1 MSRLIE
7 KYIREL
13 FDEKE
18 VPKKLREELWGYYFD
33 KLSKAVD
40 AGYSPKSEFYDKDL
54 ARALK
59 HNIAQFCAFKE
70 TSFRNTLR
78 DLLTKDGSLVPWSE
92 FKKEAYSVSGDYNH
106 RWLETEYHQTVANA
120 NMAEK
125 WKDFERNADL
135 YPNLKFVSVNDNR
148 VRPEHKA
155 LDGTIR
161 PINDPFWNKYTPPL
175 DWGCRCHVVQTDEEP
190 TEIKGG
196 LQLKIEFENNPATSG
211 SIFGGTAYEKGLDKK
226 EKHDAYQNSI
236 NWLENLQKK
245 NGKVTFDKD
254 YDVSD
259 FERNKYIAEI
269 CAKQTG
275 FNFHIRKHLNIT
287 GVTNPEYLINN
298 LFLGDRKSVENTGKA
313 ISNRID
319 KSKDQML
326 NKKINPHQMP
336 YYIVWDFDSIPNLNI
351 DELKRNITR
360 KITPTRGTKIRGMF
374 FQYKGKAVY
383 VSREDILERNMDAL
397 NLL

>member
-13 FDEKE
+13 FDEKKI
-18 VPKKLREELWGYYFD
+18 PQKLREELWGYYFD

-59 HNIAQFCAFKE
+59 YNIAQFCAFKE
-70 TSFRNTLR
+70 TSFRNILR
-78 DLLTKDGSLVPWSE
+78 DLLTKDGSLVPWSK

-211 SIFGGTAYEKGLDKK
+211 KIFADTAYLNNLNRKERKEAEEFVLKKERERLFNEYKKNPKYFDVELNENGGLKATHIEHNFDKRTGKFEKHIQNLFFKRGDLFTLENESSSIPGKKIDGFINDYSHDISVIFGNGDNTIKRALNHSREKKAQVAILYFNNKK
-226 EKHDAYQNSI
+226 DFDIE
-236 NWLENLQKK
+236 WLEL
-245 NGKVTFDKD
+245 GI
-254 YDVSD
+254 
-259 FERNKYIAEI
+259 NKYNG
-269 CAKQTG
+269 QTKYR
-275 FNFHIRKHLNIT
+275 F
-287 GVTNPEYLINN
+287 
-298 LFLGDRKSVENTGKA
+298 
-313 ISNRID
+313 
-319 KSKDQML
+319 
-326 NKKINPHQMP
+326 KKII
-336 YYIVWDFDSIPNLNI
+336 YIIED
-351 DELKRNITR
+351 
-360 KITPTRGTKIRGMF
+360 KIF
-374 FQYKGKAVY
+374 NY
-383 VSREDILERNMDAL
+383 
-397 NLL
+397 

>member
-1 MSRLIE
+1 MSRLVE

-18 VPKKLREELWGYYFD
+18 APQKLREELWGYYFD

-59 HNIAQFCAFKE
+59 YNIAQFCAFKE

-92 FKKEAYSVSGDYNH
+92 FKKEAYKVSGDYNH

-196 LQLKIEFENNPATSG
+196 LQLKIEFENNPAISG
-211 SIFGGTAYEKGLDKK
+211 KIFADTAYLNNLNSKERKEAEEFVLKK
-226 EKHDAYQNSI
+226 ERERLFNEYKKNPKYFDVELNENGGLKATHIEHNFDKRTGKFEKHIQNLFFKQGDLFTLENESSNIPGKKTDGFI
-236 NWLENLQKK
+236 NDHSHDISVILGKGNNTIKRALNHSREKKAQVAILYFDNKKDFDFEWLEHGIKK
-245 NGKVTFDKD
+245 YNGQT
-254 YDVSD
+254 
-259 FERNKYIAEI
+259 KYR
-269 CAKQTG
+269 
-275 FNFHIRKHLNIT
+275 F
-287 GVTNPEYLINN
+287 
-298 LFLGDRKSVENTGKA
+298 
-313 ISNRID
+313 
-319 KSKDQML
+319 
-326 NKKINPHQMP
+326 KKII
-336 YYIVWDFDSIPNLNI
+336 YIIED
-351 DELKRNITR
+351 
-360 KITPTRGTKIRGMF
+360 KIF
-374 FQYKGKAVY
+374 NY
-383 VSREDILERNMDAL
+383 
-397 NLL
+397 

>member
-1 MSRLIE
+1 MSRLVE

-13 FDEKE
+13 FDEKK
-18 VPKKLREELWGYYFD
+18 VPQKLREELWVYYFD

-92 FKKEAYSVSGDYNH
+92 FKKEAYKISNDYNH

-211 SIFGGTAYEKGLDKK
+211 SIFGGTTYLNNLNSKERKEAEEFVLKK
-226 EKHDAYQNSI
+226 ERERLFNEYKKNPKYLDVELNENGGLKATHIEHNFDKRTGKFEKHIQNLFFKRGDLFTLENESSSI
-236 NWLENLQKK
+236 PGKKIDGFINDYSHDISVIFGNGDNTIKRALNHSREKKAQVAVLYFNNKKDFDLEWLER
-245 NGKVTFDKD
+245 GI
-254 YDVSD
+254 
-259 FERNKYIAEI
+259 NKYNG
-269 CAKQTG
+269 QTDYR
-275 FNFHIRKHLNIT
+275 F
-287 GVTNPEYLINN
+287 
-298 LFLGDRKSVENTGKA
+298 
-313 ISNRID
+313 
-319 KSKDQML
+319 
-326 NKKINPHQMP
+326 KKII
-336 YYIVWDFDSIPNLNI
+336 YIIED
-351 DELKRNITR
+351 
-360 KITPTRGTKIRGMF
+360 KIF
-374 FQYKGKAVY
+374 NY
-383 VSREDILERNMDAL
+383 
-397 NLL
+397 

>member
-13 FDEKE
+13 FDEKKI
-18 VPKKLREELWGYYFD
+18 PQKLREELWGYYFD

-59 HNIAQFCAFKE
+59 YNIAQFCAFKE
-70 TSFRNTLR
+70 TSFRNILR
-78 DLLTKDGSLVPWSE
+78 DLLTKDGSLVPWSK

-161 PINDPFWNKYTPPL
+161 PINDPFWNKYNPPL

-211 SIFGGTAYEKGLDKK
+211 KIFADTAYLNNLNRKERKEAEEFVLKKERERLFNEYKKNPKYFDVELNENGGLKATHIEHNFDKRTGKFEKHIQNLFFKRGDLFTLENESSSIPGKKIDGFINDYSHDISVIFGNGDNTIKRALNHSREKKAQVAILYFNNKK
-226 EKHDAYQNSI
+226 DFDIE
-236 NWLENLQKK
+236 WLEL
-245 NGKVTFDKD
+245 GI
-254 YDVSD
+254 
-259 FERNKYIAEI
+259 NKYNG
-269 CAKQTG
+269 QTKYR
-275 FNFHIRKHLNIT
+275 F
-287 GVTNPEYLINN
+287 
-298 LFLGDRKSVENTGKA
+298 
-313 ISNRID
+313 
-319 KSKDQML
+319 
-326 NKKINPHQMP
+326 KKII
-336 YYIVWDFDSIPNLNI
+336 YIIED
-351 DELKRNITR
+351 
-360 KITPTRGTKIRGMF
+360 KIF
-374 FQYKGKAVY
+374 NY
-383 VSREDILERNMDAL
+383 
-397 NLL
+397 